1 MLKLI
6 GLTGV
11 IISLGLAG
19 ICKSKQMY
27 RRLFLLED
35 YYEIIIKIKSHI
47 GYFKEPLPELFI
59 MNKTNKNSKA
69 SLLLNNIGE
78 RLKNDSVGIEELWK
92 REVNTL
98 YKSEPIK
105 EEDIVTFNYPCSFL
119 GKTDYENQLL
129 HFSYLEEKLNMTIE
143 RVRTDIAN
151 KTPMYNKIGF
161 FIGAIIAILL
171 I

>member
-35 YYEIIIKIKSHI
+35 YYEIIIKIKSQI

-59 MNKTNKNSKA
+59 MNKMNKNSKA

-98 YKSEPIK
+98 YKSEPI
-105 EEDIVTFNYPCSFL
+105 
-119 GKTDYENQLL
+119 
-129 HFSYLEEKLNMTIE
+129 
-143 RVRTDIAN
+143 
-151 KTPMYNKIGF
+151 
-161 FIGAIIAILL
+161 
-171 I
+171 

>member
-35 YYEIIIKIKSHI
+35 YYEIIIKIKSQI

-129 HFSYLEEKLNMTIE
+129 HVHLRLLKL
-143 RVRTDIAN
+143 
-151 KTPMYNKIGF
+151 
-161 FIGAIIAILL
+161 LL
-171 I
+171 QDKQLRMEQ